1 VVTVPR
7 YAESDPRS
15 MRDVLPRRSKFSR
28 QAVGQRAEEQIV
40 AANVD
45 RIWILNGLDVEL
57 NARQLER
64 YLAVSWE
71 SGAQPEIVVSKAGIM
86 SIVVRGGTVRGGDSI
101 VADLP
106 PGPHHPLD
114 RV

>member
-1 VVTVPR
+1 MALADWGWSEDWADKLLALGGDRVVTVPR
-7 YAESDPRS
+7 DAESDPRS
-15 MRDVLPRRSKFSR
+15 MRGVLPRRSKFSR

-45 RIWILNGLDVEL
+45 RV
-57 NARQLER
+57 
-64 YLAVSWE
+64 E